1 MTDKD
6 SEHGSIAP
14 KESVLYKRIP
24 MRDFILAE
32 RESNDMQKIDAEKRQ
47 FNALQD
53 WSKKPRY
60 QMPEE
65 STSIVERA
73 KRWLR
78 ETFTD
83 RCECGGVYYDWS
95 AKKSV
100 CDTCRRVLS
109 HNR

>member
-6 SEHGSIAP
+6 SERGSIAP
-14 KESVLYKRIP
+14 KESGLYKRIP

-60 QMPEE
+60 QMPE
-65 STSIVERA
+65 TILERA

-78 ETFTD
+78 DVFMD
-83 RCECGGVYYDWS
+83 RCECGGTYYDWS
-95 AKKSV
+95 SKKSV
-100 CDTCRRVLS
+100 CDKCGRIKQ
-109 HNR
+109 

>member
-1 MTDKD
+1 MRLCNEELIQEKIDL
-6 SEHGSIAP
+6 SE
-14 KESVLYKRIP
+14 K
-24 MRDFILAE
+24 
-32 RESNDMQKIDAEKRQ
+32 ESNDLEKIESEKRQ
-47 FNALQD
+47 FNALRD

-65 STSIVERA
+65 SPSIVERA

-100 CDTCRRVLS
+100 CDTCGRVLS
-109 HNR
+109 HNNMT